1 MGETLVA
8 LKGRLKPSRRRIRP
22 FCAHPGSMP
31 SVVELA
37 KRALAAALTSAART
51 YDVRV
56 DLNQDSTDAAVRSAY
71 RRVFRRAHPDTLLA
85 VSRKCRSRVAQRE
98 CFPHIVCRTLETQFF
113 RERRQKGGSP
123 ERITCGA
130 RQGFRSG
137 RRQGS
142 SWIDSEHNLRAHM
155 APRGGRGRAPER
167 VKSPHCRY

>member
-37 KRALAAALTSAART
+37 KRALAAALKSVARI

-71 RRVFRRAHPDTLLA
+71 RRVFRRAHPDKGGFA
-85 VSRKCRSRVAQRE
+85 EHAQRLS
-98 CFPHIVCRTLETQFF
+98 RA
-113 RERRQKGGSP
+113 KGA
-123 ERITCGA
+123 CY
-130 RQGFRSG
+130 
-137 RRQGS
+137 
-142 SWIDSEHNLRAHM
+142 SEKA
-155 APRGGRGRAPER
+155 ES
-167 VKSPHCRY
+167 VVV